1 MKALMKTTLALCAL
15 ALTLAADSPS
25 LNGKWRVLSSIGGTE
40 NEMACTFS
48 QKDTAVAGNC
58 TSDRGTMAVAGKVDG
73 EKVTW
78 SYKSEY
84 QGTALTV
91 KYAGAMASPSVIRG
105 SVEVPEFGAAGEFTA
120 NRSE

>member
-1 MKALMKTTLALCAL
+1 MTALMKTTLALCTL

-25 LNGKWRVLSSIGGTE
+25 VNGKWRVLSSIGGTE
-40 NEMACTFS
+40 NEMACMFS
-48 QKDTAVAGNC
+48 QKESAVNGNC
-58 TSDRGTMAVAGKVDG
+58 TSDRGTIEIAGKVDG

-91 KYAGAMASPSVIRG
+91 KYSGAMASPSVIRG
-105 SVEVPEFGAAGEFTA
+105 SVEVPEFGVAGEFTA